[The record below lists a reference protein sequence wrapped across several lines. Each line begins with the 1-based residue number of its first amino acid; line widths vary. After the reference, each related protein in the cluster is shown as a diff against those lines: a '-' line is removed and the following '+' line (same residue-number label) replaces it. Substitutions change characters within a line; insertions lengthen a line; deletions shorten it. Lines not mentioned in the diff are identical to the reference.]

1 MGPCRPPIVR
11 IAIGAS
17 TGTGQPGLSQ
27 NRAARL
33 ASLKQRCFLH
43 ALNARHRCAGG
54 LENVVSSGAAPISQT
69 VEEQEKFDFAEK
81 SPSGATVSGTI
92 ARRGVFTGG
101 RGDEGCRYENDD
113 RPPSLE

>member
-43 ALNARHRCAGG
+43 ALYARHQCAGG

-81 SPSGATVSGTI
+81 SPSGATVSG
-92 ARRGVFTGG
+92 ASSRWDVFTGG
-101 RGDEGCRYENDD
+101 SGRR
-113 RPPSLE
+113 

>member
-17 TGTGQPGLSQ
+17 TGTGRPGLSQ

-43 ALNARHRCAGG
+43 ALNARHQCAGG
-54 LENVVSSGAAPISQT
+54 LENVVSSGAAPISQA

-81 SPSGATVSGTI
+81 SPSGATVSGCIQGPSATVGETHVLGY
-92 ARRGVFTGG
+92 ASPALCGAG
-101 RGDEGCRYENDD
+101 R
-113 RPPSLE
+113 